1 MLECKREACILKDMK
16 KGPQTPDA
24 YYRVSVKALITDETD
39 KILVVNERG
48 LGWDLPGGGLDW
60 GENAGDALKRELLE
74 ELGCTAEIAEHP
86 CLIAPSSAREYDRH
100 VLWII
105 YKARINPEEIKKT
118 PEVTDYDYVTVQD
131 FRNNEEKYEAMNW
144 ESPIDFWGELEKL
157 VKKL

>member
-1 MLECKREACILKDMK
+1 MER
-16 KGPQTPDA
+16 GPKTPNA
-24 YYRVSVKALITDETD
+24 YYRVSVKALITNDEG

-60 GENAGDALKRELLE
+60 GESAGGALKRELLE
-74 ELGCTAEIAEHP
+74 ELGCTAEIDGHP
-86 CLIAPSSAREYDRH
+86 CLIAPSSAKEFDRH

-105 YKARINPEEIKKT
+105 YKTKINPEEIQKT
-118 PEVTDYDYVTVQD
+118 DEVSEFDFVTVQN

-157 VKKL
+157 VVAS